1 MGLVDRAAEAVG
13 RLDRARREILLAGL
27 ALLALLATGT
37 AGYMAI
43 EGMSPMDGLFMTF
56 ITLTTIGF
64 SEVSPL
70 SDAGRLFTILISIF
84 GIGTVAF
91 MATRSAQLLVSSQ
104 RLQERLMR
112 RKIDDLRDHLIV
124 CGYGRL
130 GRRISRD
137 LLDAGRDIVVV
148 ERDPERIE
156 ELTASNV
163 LHVAGDAEADESL
176 LAAGIER
183 AGGMILALREDS
195 ANVFV
200 ALSARGLR
208 PDLFILARASDHRNF
223 PKLVRAG
230 VDKVISPYEIGADRM
245 AQVVLRPNV
254 DAFMEEAL
262 SVSGLDLHLD
272 EVAIREG
279 SVLAGR
285 SLVESQ
291 FRQRYDTIV
300 VAVKNAAEGW
310 RYNPSAQLVLQ
321 AGDVLVV
328 LGDRER
334 IRRLRTAASAPAHA
348 DAASPIATK

>member
-1 MGLVDRAAEAVG
+1 MRLTDRLADAVG

-27 ALLALLATGT
+27 TLLALLVTGT
-37 AGYMAI
+37 LGYMLI
-43 EGMSPMDGLFMTF
+43 EGMSAMDGLFMTF

-70 SDAGRLFTILISIF
+70 SDGGRLFTILISIF

-104 RLQERLMR
+104 TLQERLMR
-112 RKIDDLRDHLIV
+112 RKIDGLRGHLIV

-130 GRRISRD
+130 GRRITRD
-137 LLDAGRDIVVV
+137 LLDAGRAVVVV
-148 ERDPERIE
+148 ERHPERVAALAEHSI
-156 ELTASNV
+156 
-163 LHVAGDAEADESL
+163 LHVDGDAEADETL
-176 LAAGIER
+176 LAAGLAHA
-183 AGGMILALREDS
+183 AGLILALGDDS
-195 ANVFV
+195 SNVFV
-200 ALSARGLR
+200 ALTARGLR
-208 PDLFILARASDHRNF
+208 QDVFILGRASDHRNF

-262 SVSGLDLHLD
+262 SVSGLDLNMD
-272 EVAIREG
+272 EVAIGEE
-279 SVLAGR
+279 SVLAGK
-285 SLVESQ
+285 SLVESN

-300 VAVKNAAEGW
+300 VAVRSQKEGW
-310 RYNPSAQLVLQ
+310 RYNPSAQLVLH

-334 IRRLRTAASAPAHA
+334 IQRLRRAAATPRAAPI
-348 DAASPIATK
+348 PPLATK